1 MDAIKKNGDDNFV
14 EIARAL
20 IVEYEA
26 GKNEQVDELLGLLS
40 GAREKGLFSELGKL
54 TRDLHNAINNFTID
68 TRISDLTEDEI
79 PDAKDRLRHVITMT
93 EDAANKTLSAIE
105 VAMPICDDLQKDALK
120 INDAWEK
127 FMQREME
134 AEEFRGLCRQV
145 DNFLNGVV
153 EKTGIVNSGLSTV
166 LMAQSFQDLTG
177 QIIRRVISLVEDVED
192 NLVNLIRIS
201 GQQLAGKEETGKK
214 NQDAKLSGPQIPGM
228 EDSNALSG
236 QDEVDDLLSSLGF

>member
-1 MDAIKKNGDDNFV
+1 MDAIKKNVDDNFV
-14 EIARAL
+14 EIARSL

-40 GAREKGLFSELGKL
+40 GTREKGLFSELGKL

-68 TRISDLTEDEI
+68 TRICDLTEDEI

-93 EDAANKTLSAIE
+93 EDAANKTLNAIE
-105 VAMPICDDLQKDALK
+105 VAMPICDNLQKDALK
-120 INDAWEK
+120 INDAWKK

-134 AEEFRGLCRQV
+134 ADEFRGLCRQV
-145 DNFLNGVV
+145 DTFLKDVV
-153 EKTGIVNSGLSTV
+153 EKTDTMNSGLSTV

-192 NLVNLIRIS
+192 NLVNLVRIS
-201 GQQLAGKEETGKK
+201 GQKFTAKEETGNKSLNK
-214 NQDAKLSGPQIPGM
+214 ELAGPQIPGM

-236 QDEVDDLLSSLGF
+236 QDEVDDLLSGLGF